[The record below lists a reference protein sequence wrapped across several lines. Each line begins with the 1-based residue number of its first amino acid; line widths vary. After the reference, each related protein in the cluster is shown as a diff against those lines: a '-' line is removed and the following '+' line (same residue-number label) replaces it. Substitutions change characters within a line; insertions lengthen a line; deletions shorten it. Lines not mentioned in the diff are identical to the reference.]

1 MKFETVRIH
10 FLSDAFSLLSC
21 RNFATMATWRNDF
34 SSQKAIF
41 RWSVTWH
48 KPQCW
53 NARKALLPKRQLRQ
67 TFLAFRHGGFGPRD
81 RPSEKVPLKKSHF
94 LGISRELVVCIR
106 RVLLHMKNM
115 KRQTDRLTARRWRSK
130 QKNKTKK
137 IYIKANCP
145 IFRFEKK
152 PSSGAKWKMEIKL
165 KVRYK

>member
-10 FLSDAFSLLSC
+10 FLSDAFSLLWC

-41 RWSVTWH
+41 RCSFTRH
-48 KPQCW
+48 KPPCW
-53 NARKALLPKRQLRQ
+53 NARNALLPKRQLRQ

-81 RPSEKVPLKKSHF
+81 RPSEKGPLKKSHF
-94 LGISRELVVCIR
+94 LGVSRELVVCIR

-115 KRQTDRLTARRWRSK
+115 KRQTDRFTARRWRSK

-137 IYIKANCP
+137 YTLKQIAQYFGLKTNLLQLLN
-145 IFRFEKK
+145 E
-152 PSSGAKWKMEIKL
+152 KWK
-165 KVRYK
+165 